1 MVISEGLV
9 DQSLGSESV
18 LHGKRYSHAGGSLGI
33 VNAEIT
39 GTGQLGGQWNKGD
52 VKILE
57 LLFKATFL
65 IGSD

>member
-1 MVISEGLV
+1 M
-9 DQSLGSESV
+9 
-18 LHGKRYSHAGGSLGI
+18 
-33 VNAEIT
+33 NAEIT

-65 IGSD
+65 IGSDQSNKFGR